1 MMKNLNK
8 PNFCSDVLVEQLFTQ
23 THKNAVNKIDQLLN
37 GLSTLN
43 EKDFYLVLDFLIEKK
58 ILREV
63 YGAFLIFEKDYLLL
77 KKIETKQLWRLN
89 ND

>member
-1 MMKNLNK
+1 MKDLNK
-8 PNFCSDVLVEQLFTQ
+8 ANFCSDVLFEQLFTQ

-63 YGAFLIFEKDYLLL
+63 YGAFPIFESDYLLL
-77 KKIETKQLWRLN
+77 KKIETKEIWSAE
-89 ND
+89 